1 MGWNRG
7 RGTPGRQR
15 TAGRFIWGTASS
27 LGLLWALACVPVQSE
42 PSGTPSPSDGLDP
55 SIERGTSS
63 PEAEATVARLLADGE
78 AALRQGRPG
87 RAFDIASDIVDDFSA
102 ANGSAGALW
111 LRARALAESDSSS
124 AGARDAARFLAL
136 LDRGDDRRA
145 AVAWFVAENTLD
157 GMLALRALGDL
168 SSSEIEDVDGDALGL
183 ARARIGRTATDSLLV
198 LSDELAD
205 TPVAD
210 LVRLESAVG
219 LYFRGEVARAAD
231 VGRGLLERPLEQSDR
246 EIARSLVEG
255 TAESVLGSGVAVGAI
270 LPNTGS
276 PALREYAAAIQEGIQ
291 VALDSRAQEQR
302 RPVRLELRDDGGD
315 PSRASRAVQDLEGAG
330 ALGVIGPLLENQLE
344 AAATARASGLAL
356 ISPTSETVPTG
367 PGVYSL
373 GAADPGAAQ
382 ALAEYAAREGLRR
395 IAIVYPR
402 SSIGAAEA
410 RVFQEAFQ
418 DASRSGSVDAREF
431 TYESGVTFF
440 REQLMGAVDFGAEA
454 VVFPVPESDV
464 ELIAPQV
471 SFFALDSLGVRV
483 MGTGAWASRE
493 VLDRVDP
500 RHLDGVIVASARD
513 PEGESVAYRTF
524 VQRYEQVVR
533 KTLRSPVP
541 AFGYDATL
549 LLLEAIDRGARS
561 PADLEAQLQ
570 TINNFPGATGTL
582 SISDG
587 RVVRLHQLY
596 EIRGGELTYLG
607 RTLR

>member
-1 MGWNRG
+1 V
-7 RGTPGRQR
+7 
-15 TAGRFIWGTASS
+15 
-27 LGLLWALACVPVQSE
+27 LLALACVPVQSE
-42 PSGTPSPSDGLDP
+42 PSGTPSPSEALDP
-55 SIERGTSS
+55 SIQRGSSS

-78 AALRQGRPG
+78 AALRQGRSE
-87 RAFDIASDIVDDFSA
+87 RALEIASDVVNDFST
-102 ANGSAGALW
+102 ANGSSGALW
-111 LRARALAESDSSS
+111 LRARARAESDS
-124 AGARDAARFLAL
+124 AAAAARDASRFLEL
-136 LDRGDDRRA
+136 LAGDDARRPE
-145 AVAWFVAENTLD
+145 VAWFTAENAED
-157 GMLALRALGDL
+157 GMLGLRALGDL
-168 SSSEIEDVDGDALGL
+168 SSDEVDEVRGDALEL
-183 ARARIGRTATDSLLV
+183 ARTRIRGTATDSLLV

-205 TPVAD
+205 TPVAH

-219 LYFRGEVARAAD
+219 LYFRGEVAQAAEI
-231 VGRGLLERPLEQSDR
+231 GRGLLERPLSQSDR

-255 TAESVLGSGVAVGAI
+255 TAESVLGAGVAVGAI
-270 LPNTGS
+270 LPITGS
-276 PALREYAAAIQEGIQ
+276 PILREYAEAIQEGIR

-302 RPVRLELRDDGGD
+302 RPVRLEVRDDGGD
-315 PSRASRAVQDLEGAG
+315 PSRASRAVRELEGAG

-356 ISPTSETVPTG
+356 ISPTSESVPTSR
-367 PGVYSL
+367 GVYSL

-382 ALAEYAAREGLRR
+382 ALAEYAAREGLSR

-402 SSIGAAEA
+402 SSIGSAEA
-410 RVFQEAFQ
+410 RVFREAFQ
-418 DASRSGSVDAREF
+418 DASRGGFVDAREF

-493 VLDRVDP
+493 VFDRVDP

-513 PEGESVAYRTF
+513 REGESEAYRTF

-561 PADLEAQLQ
+561 PADLEAQLRS
-570 TINNFPGATGTL
+570 IRNFPGATGTL